1 MALCEMHRE
10 YTEILGEDWEIRTGR
25 LTVVGS
31 IWGGILFCC
40 RIIIY
45 KCNNFP
51 LKYLPLP
58 PKIYLTF
65 NALPFIMR
73 VKGDIL

>member
-1 MALCEMHRE
+1 MHRD
-10 YTEILGEDWEIRTGR
+10 TGRILGDATQVRTGR
-25 LTVVGS
+25 LTVVAS

-40 RIIIY
+40 RIVIY

-51 LKYLPLP
+51 KKYLPPP
-58 PKIYLTF
+58 PKIYLTLF
-65 NALPFIMR
+65 ALPFIMR